1 MRWWVWVLVA
11 LVATWLV
18 AATVLLV
25 VGRRFATRELLT
37 FVPNVVRLFRGLLRD
52 PRVPVGSKIVLGFAV
67 VWLLSPIDLI
77 PEFIPVLGPL
87 DDVVVAMLA
96 IRHVLRRAG
105 EDVVREHWHGSDAS
119 LRAIIRAVGVGATP
133 RPSRHRLRGQERTG
147 ERTPQDPRR
156 RR

>member
-1 MRWWVWVLVA
+1 MWVVVA

-18 AATVLLV
+18 TATVLLV

-52 PRVPVGSKIVLGFAV
+52 PRVPVGSKIVLGVAV
-67 VWLLSPIDLI
+67 VWLVSPIDLI

-96 IRHVLRRAG
+96 IRYVLRRAG
-105 EDVVREHWHGSDAS
+105 EDVVREHWHGGGAP
-119 LRAIIRAVGVGATP
+119 LHAIIRAAAIGTTR
-133 RPSRHRLRGQERTG
+133 RP
-147 ERTPQDPRR
+147 
-156 RR
+156 